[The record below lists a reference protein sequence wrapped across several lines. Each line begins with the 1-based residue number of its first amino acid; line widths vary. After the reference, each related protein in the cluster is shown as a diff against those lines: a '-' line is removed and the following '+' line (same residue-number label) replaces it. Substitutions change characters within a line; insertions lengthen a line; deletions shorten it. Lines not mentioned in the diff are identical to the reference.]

1 MTTLGEL
8 AKTLELELR
17 GDATRPIAGLAALES
32 ATEADLSFVSEKK
45 HLSKASDTNAGALIL
60 HPDWVDAWSGCALLS
75 DAPYVAFARATRIF
89 DNHPPCSGQI
99 HEQAAV
105 ADSALLGTDVTIDA
119 GACVEAN
126 AVLGDR
132 VWIGAGRLYW
142 SWCEHRC
149 RYGNQARCGDL
160 SRGENWRAMR
170 NSPQCDDRC
179 GWLWLRAQ
187 RRGLGKN

>member
-17 GDATRPIAGLAALES
+17 GDPTRSIAGLAALES
-32 ATEADLSFVSEKK
+32 ATEDDLSFVSEKR

-75 DAPYVAFARATRIF
+75 DTPYVAFARATRIF
-89 DNHPPCSGQI
+89 DNHPRCSGRI

-105 ADSALLGTDVTIDA
+105 ADSAVLGTDVTIDA

-132 VWIGAGRLYW
+132 VWIGAGAYKKKI
-142 SWCEHRC
+142 
-149 RYGNQARCGDL
+149 Q
-160 SRGENWRAMR
+160 
-170 NSPQCDDRC
+170 Q
-179 GWLWLRAQ
+179 
-187 RRGLGKN
+187 